1 MGNPLI
7 AFLDEPTTGVD
18 PVSRRCLWNAIHM
31 VRNSGSSLVLT
42 SHSMEECEALC
53 NRLIIMVHGQL
64 TCLGSPIYLKQKYG
78 DGYIVQFKL
87 KLAKNE
93 SFNQMLQKLDF
104 AIKKYFTNCYQDAK
118 HNNSVTYKLLS
129 NIKLSEIFGK
139 IEKLKTILMDI
150 IEDYSISQT
159 SLEQIFLSFVRN
171 FNQNGTC
178 QM

>member
-1 MGNPLI
+1 
-7 AFLDEPTTGVD
+7 
-18 PVSRRCLWNAIHM
+18 
-31 VRNSGSSLVLT
+31 
-42 SHSMEECEALC
+42 MEECEALC

-87 KLAKNE
+87 KFSKDE
-93 SFNQMLQKLDF
+93 SFNQMLKRLDF
-104 AIKKYFTNCYQDAK
+104 AIRRYFNNCYQDAK

-139 IEKLKTILMDI
+139 IEKLKTVLKDI

-159 SLEQIFLSFVRN
+159 SLEQIFLSLVRN
-171 FNQNGTC
+171 FNQNGNNS
-178 QM
+178 M